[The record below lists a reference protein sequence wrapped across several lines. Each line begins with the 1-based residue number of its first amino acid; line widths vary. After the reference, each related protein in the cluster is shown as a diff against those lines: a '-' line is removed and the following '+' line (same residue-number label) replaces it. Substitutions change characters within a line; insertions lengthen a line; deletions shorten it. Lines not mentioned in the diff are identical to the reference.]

1 MKRRYFIGT
10 ATGVLAGGVTGASQ
24 SAMAVARSSS
34 ATRTDNVLSEN
45 GHVRYEADA
54 GRFVYKFEYDIPETI
69 AELTIEIGE
78 LEWGEASVRETRG
91 VSRKDTT
98 SFLWDGETTPRLIIE
113 TRPDGVTLPDGVPGT
128 YAVGD
133 AAFEPRL
140 RPSLPFRYSGEEPR
154 QRLTLSIVGAGFV
167 GDGFVYAGPAETY
180 TRSAAGT
187 KMTIVVPESVEKSVP
202 HEELLDTYAFAES
215 AIVPRIPRDRMA
227 VCVVPRSWGGPGGYA
242 IRNDVVMHDTVAR
255 ITDIESVAT
264 HEYVHTLFGVFGGRD
279 MYWLKEAIA
288 EYYGYLVA
296 LNVGAETFDAFLE
309 TVTTDR
315 SRDAVL
321 ADAELVQRTMADYD
335 KGAHVLAALDAE
347 IQRVSDGAATL
358 NDVFTTGEFD
368 LSTFAGFEAAVG
380 EASGSSS
387 LSQWLERYVRSESLP
402 EIPPDP
408 QYFVLGDR
416 TPDSLQPTPP
426 ATSDSIG
433 PWQTDVEND
442 ASVEGNETA
451 LTIRVH
457 QCSSGSVTQAI
468 NDERVAISFDY
479 EIEAEGWWERPYVEV
494 LEDGAPVWTGSVG
507 RSDLYDEQVF
517 EISAG
522 GTTRGHVQKTVSGTG
537 PLEVR
542 LGIVPSEA
550 CSAGDHGT
558 TWLRVLNFEIHSR
571 SPDEPDD
578 NASVDPEGSASV
590 DTEDDVS
597 TDTEDETSNG
607 ETNNDDMPGFGIGSA
622 FGVLGGVSYLLKQRL
637 SDNETSSK

>member
-1 MKRRYFIGT
+1 MLT
-10 ATGVLAGGVTGASQ
+10 
-24 SAMAVARSSS
+24 
-34 ATRTDNVLSEN
+34 EN

-54 GRFVYKFEYDIPETI
+54 GRFVYEFEYDIPDTI
-69 AELTIEIGE
+69 AELTITIGK

-91 VSRKDTT
+91 VSREDAT
-98 SFLWDGETTPRLIIE
+98 SFRWDGKTTPRLIIE
-113 TRPDGVTLPDGVPGT
+113 TRPDGMTLPDGVPGT

-133 AAFEPRL
+133 VAFEPRL
-140 RPSLPFRYSGEEPR
+140 RPSLPFRYSGEAPR
-154 QRLTLSIVGAGFV
+154 QRRTLSIEGEGFV

-187 KMTIVVPESVEKSVP
+187 EMTIVVPEGVERSVP
-202 HEELLDTYAFAES
+202 HEELLDAYAFAES
-215 AIVPRIPRDRMA
+215 AIAPRIPRDRMA
-227 VCVVPRSWGGPGGYA
+227 VFVVPRLWGGPGGYA
-242 IRNDVVMHDTVAR
+242 IRNDVVMHATVAR

-264 HEYVHTLFGVFGGRD
+264 HEYVHTLFGVFGGGD

-296 LNVGAETFDAFLE
+296 LNVGAGTFDAFLE
-309 TVTTDR
+309 AVTTDR

-358 NDVFTTGEFD
+358 NDVFTTDEFD
-368 LSTFAGFEAAVG
+368 LSTFAGFEAAVV

-387 LSQWLERYVRSESLP
+387 LSSWLDRYVRSESLP

-416 TPDSLQPTPP
+416 NPDTLQTAPT
-426 ATSDSIG
+426 ASDSIG
-433 PWQTDVEND
+433 PWQTAVEND
-442 ASVEGNETA
+442 ASVEGTETA
-451 LTIRVH
+451 FTVRVH

-468 NDERVAISFDY
+468 NDERVFLSFDY
-479 EIEAEGWWERPYVEV
+479 EIEAEGWWERPYVQV

-507 RSDLYDEQVF
+507 NPDLYDEQVF

-542 LGIVPSEA
+542 IGIAPSGA

-558 TWLRVLNFEIHSR
+558 TWFRVSNFEIQSQP
-571 SPDEPDD
+571 PDETDD
-578 NASVDPEGSASV
+578 DASVDTKDDASNDTEDDPSAGTEDDASV
-590 DTEDDVS
+590 DTETDLS
-597 TDTEDETSNG
+597 ADTEDETPNG
-607 ETNNDDMPGFGIGSA
+607 KTDSDDMPGFGIGSA
-622 FGVLGGVSYLLKQRL
+622 LGVLGGVGYFLKHRL
-637 SDNETSSK
+637 TDNETSSK